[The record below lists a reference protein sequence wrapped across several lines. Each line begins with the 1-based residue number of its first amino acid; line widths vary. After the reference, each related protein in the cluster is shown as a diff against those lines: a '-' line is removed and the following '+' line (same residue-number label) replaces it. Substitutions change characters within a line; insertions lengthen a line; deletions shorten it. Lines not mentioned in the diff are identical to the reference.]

1 MLPMI
6 PRNSL
11 LTPKDILLLPNL
23 ITLTRLFVSIY
34 LFFQQSIN
42 DFQTPTLVFIIALI
56 GLSDSLDGIV
66 ARRFNLVSRL
76 GTILDPV
83 CDRIVFILLIFWLS
97 SIFPSWFFYGVIF
110 REFLVVL
117 GSLNVL
123 TKTKTLSVSNYG
135 KIGTVLIFF
144 SICFFVI
151 NAGFESIFFLY
162 FGIIS
167 LIFYYFVAL
176 EYFYKIY
183 IKKLIMTQYPLKI
196 LSSSIKKQSISYHC

>member
-97 SIFPSWFFYGVIF
+97 SIFPSWFFYGVIL

-144 SICFFVI
+144 SICF
-151 NAGFESIFFLY
+151 
-162 FGIIS
+162 IS
-167 LIFYYFVAL
+167 LF
-176 EYFYKIY
+176 
-183 IKKLIMTQYPLKI
+183 
-196 LSSSIKKQSISYHC
+196 LSPF